1 MEYEWEEKATAA
13 IAPKIEAVNGKLPY
27 GFAIMG
33 VAIENEDTGEA
44 FYMPVFEDDKSV
56 LMSDLLKDVL
66 GDVDRLYHETIENR
80 RLS

>member
-13 IAPKIEAVNGKLPY
+13 IAPKTEAVNGNLPY

-33 VAIENEDTGEA
+33 VAVENEDTGEA